1 MFSSP
6 LNLRGAEQ
14 FKNLGASLNL
24 IFYKPPPPPP
34 PFPILKWECF
44 IRASLENL
52 PLPKKLDLSVSMG
65 AFKNLL

>member
-14 FKNLGASLNL
+14 FKNLGASLNFS
-24 IFYKPPPPPP
+24 FYQPPPPP

>member
-14 FKNLGASLNL
+14 FKNLGASLNFS
-24 IFYKPPPPPP
+24 FYQPPPPPV
-34 PFPILKWECF
+34 PILKWECF